1 MSTVFRA
8 RNKTGGIVVNPAIDT
23 ATPLLDV
30 QLDEPRTGRFIL
42 HCSDILQGRWLI
54 VEGSKFAS
62 TQFFLTPTATR
73 MVLET
78 SGDAFQV
85 SWQQDT
91 PAVETAAAYFGVYS
105 GA

>member
-1 MSTVFRA
+1 MTTVFRA
-8 RNKTGGIVVNPAIDT
+8 RNKTGGSVVNPAIDT

-30 QLDEPRTGRFIL
+30 QLDEPRTGRFVL
-42 HCSDILQGRWLI
+42 HCSNIAAGRWLI

-73 MVLET
+73 TVVET
-78 SGDAFQV
+78 AGDAFQI

-91 PAVETAAAYFGVYS
+91 LAPASAAAYFGVYS